1 VRAAKDERVREIRNA
16 VEMMIARLDSQL
28 KAKLLTLM
36 GQKNSLTQETEQL
49 EALLQEIEHQLH
61 SCTRSELITKSS
73 DLSRM
78 IHQVRKK
85 PMASFVTAPVPAD
98 FQRSVH
104 LPYTSYDVSDIQKLG
119 ILIYWFLEVEGTEN
133 CGL

>member
-1 VRAAKDERVREIRNA
+1 
-16 VEMMIARLDSQL
+16 MIARLDAQL

-36 GQKNSLTQETEQL
+36 AQKSSLTQETEQL

-61 SCTRSELITKSS
+61 SCTRSELITQSS
-73 DLSRM
+73 ELSRM

-98 FQRSVH
+98 FIR
-104 LPYTSYDVSDIQKLG
+104 
-119 ILIYWFLEVEGTEN
+119 
-133 CGL
+133 